1 MADVPAQPAPPSGN
15 SELKLRVI
23 SALVMAAAVLVATYI
38 GGWFFAA
45 VWTAVAVLMAREW
58 YDITAPRSA
67 KILFWAAAATIV
79 VSCGAAQTG
88 FWPLAVLMPAL
99 VGFAMPILDGKNLID
114 RNWLRAGVVYAA
126 WLGVAVIL
134 LRRMPGIGIYLIL
147 WSFAVVWLTD
157 VAAYFTGRTFGG
169 PRLWPA
175 VSPKKTWSG
184 FIGGA
189 IAGSLGG
196 LGIWLLALHG
206 GQALALGFYSVLAL
220 SLAGSLLGQGGDLA
234 ESALKRRF
242 GVKDSGAMI
251 PGHGGFMDR
260 LDAYWAVVVFAAVI
274 LLLSG
279 GGR

>member
-1 MADVPAQPAPPSGN
+1 MTDVPSQPAPPAGK
-15 SELKLRVI
+15 SELKLRVM
-23 SALVMAAAVLVATYI
+23 SALVMSAFILIATYL
-38 GGWFFAA
+38 GGWLFAI

-58 YDITAPRSA
+58 YAITAPQSA
-67 KILFWAAAATIV
+67 QTLFLVSAATII
-79 VSCGAAQTG
+79 VSCGAAHTG
-88 FWPLAVLMPAL
+88 FWPLAVLMPVL
-99 VGFAMPILDGKNLID
+99 VGFSMPILDGKNLID

-134 LRRMPGIGIYLIL
+134 LRRVPGIGVYLIL

-169 PRLWPA
+169 PKLWPA

-184 FIGGA
+184 FAGGA

-196 LGIWLLALHG
+196 LGIWWLAQSA
-206 GQALALGFYSVLAL
+206 GQALALGFSSVLAL
-220 SLAGSLLGQGGDLA
+220 SLVGSVLGQGGDLA

-242 GVKDSGAMI
+242 GVKDSGSMI
-251 PGHGGFMDR
+251 PGHGGFLDR

-274 LLLSG
+274 LLLAG